1 MGTRAYRVSSIGPT
15 HILPLAKRLQFFKR
29 ERSASLASARGWGA
43 QGGVAIPFL
52 VLFSLF
58 AIGDRKSACIR
69 GSKGGRE
76 DRAKRT
82 RPERFFCVA
91 APVIRSSPPTRADCF
106 SSSPRC
112 SAAVSRRPTFS
123 IAQSVVYLAFISISH
138 APLRRPPLSSIPF
151 LRTRIRD
158 RASDERG

>member
-29 ERSASLASARGWGA
+29 ERSASLV

>member
-1 MGTRAYRVSSIGPT
+1 MGTRGYRVSSIGPT

-29 ERSASLASARGWGA
+29 ERSASLV